1 MLGTFENQEA
11 CINELKNQNFVYYTM
26 NGLNLIYVNK
36 YTKEMAEVHV
46 YSDNSA
52 SALYG
57 EFNNI

>member
-1 MLGTFENQEA
+1 M
-11 CINELKNQNFVYYTM
+11 KNQNFVYYTM